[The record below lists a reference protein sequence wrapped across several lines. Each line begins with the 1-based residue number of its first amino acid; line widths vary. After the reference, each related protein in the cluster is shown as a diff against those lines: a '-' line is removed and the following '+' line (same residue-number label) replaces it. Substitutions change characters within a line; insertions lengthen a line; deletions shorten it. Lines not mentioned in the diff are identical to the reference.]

1 MAAEVSRWKDPK
13 RKICILAMHPGEVQT
28 SVSPS
33 NILLAAK
40 CATRD
45 MSNIDLD
52 WEVSGVIQPS
62 ESVNGMLRVIRDKTE
77 EDNGTFWCWNGV
89 VSVPQ

>member
-1 MAAEVSRWKDPK
+1 
-13 RKICILAMHPGEVQT
+13 
-28 SVSPS
+28 
-33 NILLAAK
+33 
-40 CATRD
+40 